1 MAAGPETASGVPA
14 GRPGARMIAAA
25 ALAVLAV
32 LLIILGVIYL
42 AEPSQSLPSFMP
54 GHVPGSTRHH
64 MLRTAG
70 SFVLALMFLAGA
82 WIALTFRPKTSASTR

>member
-14 GRPGARMIAAA
+14 GRPGARIIAAVV
-25 ALAVLAV
+25 LVVLAV
-32 LLIILGVIYL
+32 LMIVLGVIYL
-42 AEPSQSLPSFMP
+42 VEPSQSLPSFLP

-82 WIALTFRPKTSASTR
+82 WIALTFQPKTAASTR

>member
-1 MAAGPETASGVPA
+1 MAAGPGTASGVPA
-14 GRPGARMIAAA
+14 GRPGARIIAAA
-25 ALAVLAV
+25 ALVMLAV
-32 LLIILGVIYL
+32 LLIILGAIYL

-82 WIALTFRPKTSASTR
+82 WIALTLRPKPTSVPR

>member
-1 MAAGPETASGVPA
+1 MAAGPESASGVPA
-14 GRPGARMIAAA
+14 RRPGARIIAAVG
-25 ALAVLAV
+25 LVVLAV
-32 LLIILGVIYL
+32 LLIILGAIYL

-70 SFVLALMFLAGA
+70 CFALGLMFLAGA
-82 WIALTFRPKTSASTR
+82 WIALTFGPKTAASTR